1 MFEEGVVTP
10 VFNKNI
16 YEYNMVIPSN
26 VTKLTPLL
34 VTTIDK
40 DATYEIIGN
49 ENLNASVSTVIVR
62 VTAPDKVTKKDYKI
76 TVNKEVKP
84 IARLLSLTSNVGE
97 LTPAFD
103 KDNSGVYEIDVDDS
117 INSIILSGEKE
128 YVDNVFHLSRVS
140 IY

>member
-26 VTKLTPLL
+26 VKKLTPLL

-76 TVNKEVKP
+76 T
-84 IARLLSLTSNVGE
+84 S
-97 LTPAFD
+97 
-103 KDNSGVYEIDVDDS
+103 
-117 INSIILSGEKE
+117 
-128 YVDNVFHLSRVS
+128 
-140 IY
+140 

>member
-49 ENLNASVSTVIVR
+49 ENLVEGENTITVR
-62 VTAPDKVTKKDYKI
+62 VTSTSKKVRDYVLTITKQA
-76 TVNKEVKP
+76 KENY
-84 IARLLSLTSNVGE
+84 SN
-97 LTPAFD
+97 
-103 KDNSGVYEIDVDDS
+103 Y
-117 INSIILSGEKE
+117 
-128 YVDNVFHLSRVS
+128 
-140 IY
+140 